1 MPFENIYSLSDYIKE
16 YVFRNKKIALIYAF
30 NGTGKTR
37 LASSFY
43 SDEEYI
49 ESLVYNA
56 HFEDDFTWDNI
67 NNEINFDYENN
78 WLFDLIRDEGLDGK
92 VTDNF
97 KRHTHSRIEPI
108 MDFSR
113 GTIRFQ
119 VIDDDDENGGDSIKI
134 SRAEE
139 RILVWSVFYTV
150 LSHAVELLY
159 EDMDDRSSAIF
170 NRLRHVVIDD
180 PVSSMEDTRLISI
193 AMDVADICERLAA
206 LNNPIRAVILTHHG
220 LFYNVVHNI
229 LSRGKNKLQSYLLS
243 KRGDELLLSEQNGTS
258 FAYHLF
264 AKNEIQKAIEDN
276 SIERYH
282 FNMFRALLEKT
293 ANFLGYKNWDRCLTT
308 IAEDEFIKLM
318 NHYSHNQYSDT
329 EPREIPYEEAEQF
342 KEVFNSFLK
351 GYNWNIDDGK

>member
-1 MPFENIYSLSDYIKE
+1 MLFKDINSLSDYIKE
-16 YVFRNKKIALIYAF
+16 GVFRNKKIALIYAF

-37 LASSFY
+37 LANSFY

-56 HFEDDFTWDNI
+56 HFEDDFTWDNT

-119 VIDDDDENGGDSIKI
+119 VINDDGKSYDDSIKI

-159 EDMDDRSSAIF
+159 EDIDDRSSYAF

-180 PVSSMEDTRLISI
+180 PVSSMDDTRLIGV

-206 LNNPIRAVILTHHG
+206 LDNPIKAVILTHHG

-229 LSRGKNKLQSYLLS
+229 LSKKKNKLQSYLLS
-243 KRGDELLLSEQNGTS
+243 KRDDELLLSEQTS
-258 FAYHLF
+258 TPFAYHLF
-264 AKNEIQKAIEDN
+264 TKDEIQKAIEDD

-282 FNMFRALLEKT
+282 FNIFRALLEKT
-293 ANFLGYKNWDRCLTT
+293 ANFLGYKSWDRCLIA
-308 IAEDEFIKLM
+308 IAEDEFVKLM

-329 EPREIPYEEAEQF
+329 EPREIPHEEAEQF
-342 KEVFNSFLK
+342 KEVFNSFMK